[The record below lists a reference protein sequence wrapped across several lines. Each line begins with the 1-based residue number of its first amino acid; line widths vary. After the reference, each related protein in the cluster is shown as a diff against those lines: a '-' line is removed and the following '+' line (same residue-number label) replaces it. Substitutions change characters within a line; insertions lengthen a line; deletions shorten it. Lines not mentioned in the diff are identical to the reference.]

1 MSDHDLRRQD
11 LQAFD
16 VAPLQDQ
23 DWNQVQRFFIQRLWR
38 LLNMQKQFDDAISAE
53 GVRMIRRAIYSTFQD
68 CVTSGVSGEASR
80 LIREMT
86 DDEAGIPE
94 SHRG

>member
-1 MSDHDLRRQD
+1 MSDHNLPRQD

-16 VAPLQDQ
+16 VAPLQNQ
-23 DWNQVQRFFIQRLWR
+23 DWNPVQRFFIQRLWR
-38 LLNMQKQFDDAISAE
+38 LLNMQKQFDNAISPE

-68 CVTSGVSGEASR
+68 CVTSGVSAEASR

-86 DDEAGIPE
+86 DAAGVPE
-94 SHRG
+94 GRRS